1 MAKTGQTFENRVTGE
16 RLIFRETGHASNGL
30 RIEVDYFLRPQNGKA
45 PVAHFHPRFDECFEI
60 VTGQARYLLGTVEK
74 SARAGETIVLPH
86 GIAHKHPWND
96 GTGELQARQS
106 IQLDRPDLVTMQA
119 IEQFFETLYGLGQ
132 DGKVN
137 RDGLPN
143 PLQFALIL
151 KKFQPH
157 AYVAGIPIP
166 VQQLLF
172 GLLAGIGRM
181 LGYRAVYPQYSA
193 GK

>member
-1 MAKTGQTFENRVTGE
+1 MAKAGQIFENRITGE
-16 RLIFRETGHASNGL
+16 RLIFRQTGQESNGR
-30 RIEVDYFLRPQNGKA
+30 RIEVDYFLRPHSGKA
-45 PVAHFHPRFDECFEI
+45 PVAHFHPRFDERFEI
-60 VTGQARYLLGTVEK
+60 IAGQARYLLGTEEK
-74 SARAGETIVLPH
+74 AAHAGETVLLPH
-86 GIAHKHPWND
+86 GVAHKHPWNAGD
-96 GTGELQARQS
+96 GELQVRQS
-106 IQLDRPDLVTMQA
+106 IEPDQPDPATIQA
-119 IEQFFETLYGLGQ
+119 IEHFFETLYGLGQ

-181 LGYRAVYPQYSA
+181 VGYRAVYPQYSA
-193 GK
+193 R